1 MDQVAAAAGVSRATV
16 SRVINNAASVA
27 PGIRDA
33 VQRAITQTGYVPNV
47 AARSLVTRRSNS
59 VALVISEPDRPDDHS
74 FLNRIFTDPYFGRVT
89 AGATGALRPHDVHL
103 VVVPTDSADHHQ
115 VVRYL
120 RQGHVDGVLLISSS
134 EDDPLPAQVH
144 SLGIPAVL
152 ASRPSGPLPVSYVDV
167 DQRFGARL
175 AAAHLL
181 GRGCRRL
188 ATISGPLDIPAGA
201 DRLDAF
207 REAAFS
213 PPAGPSSAGAS
224 SASAGPASASAGPA
238 SPSAGPASST
248 GAASPSAGPF
258 YPSAG
263 APSPS
268 ADALFTSAGAASPSA
283 GPSSTS
289 GAASPSGG
297 PFSPSADV
305 LLTSAGASSSSAGA
319 LFASAGAGSSWA
331 GGSIPVEIGDFT
343 RVGGEAA
350 AHRLL
355 DQYPDLD
362 GLFVASDLMAE
373 GALRALQDRGRRV
386 PDDVAVVGFDDSSAA
401 LECRPLLTTVRQPVE
416 EMAAEMAQL
425 LIAHID
431 NPGRSPRSVIFQP
444 TLVIRESA

>member
-33 VQRAITQTGYVPNV
+33 VQRAISQTGYVPNV

-89 AGATGALRPHDVHL
+89 AGATEALRPHDVHL
-103 VVVPTDSADHHQ
+103 VVVPTDTTDHHQ

-134 EDDPLPAQVH
+134 EHDPLPAQVH
-144 SLGIPAVL
+144 ALGIPAVL
-152 ASRPSGPLPVSYVDV
+152 ASRPAGPLPVSYVDV
-167 DQRFGARL
+167 DQRLGARL
-175 AAAHLL
+175 AAEHLL
-181 GRGCRRL
+181 ARGCRRL

-201 DRLDAF
+201 DRLDGF
-207 REAAFS
+207 RAA
-213 PPAGPSSAGAS
+213 
-224 SASAGPASASAGPA
+224 
-238 SPSAGPASST
+238 
-248 GAASPSAGPF
+248 
-258 YPSAG
+258 
-263 APSPS
+263 
-268 ADALFTSAGAASPSA
+268 
-283 GPSSTS
+283 
-289 GAASPSGG
+289 
-297 PFSPSADV
+297 
-305 LLTSAGASSSSAGA
+305 
-319 LFASAGAGSSWA
+319 AGS
-331 GGSIPVEIGDFT
+331 PVPAEISDFT
-343 RVGGEAA
+343 RVGGETA

-355 DQYPDLD
+355 DEHPDLD

-386 PDDVAVVGFDDSSAA
+386 PGDVAVVGFDDSSAA
-401 LECRPLLTTVRQPVE
+401 LECRPPLTTVRQPVE

-431 NPGRSPRSVIFQP
+431 TPGRSPRSVIFQP
-444 TLVIRESA
+444 TVVIRESA